1 MDYKDYYATLGVP
14 RDASPD
20 DIKRAYRKLARKYH
34 PDVSKLPDAEA
45 RFKEVNEAHE
55 VLQDAEKRAAYDAVG
70 SAAAAGGPG
79 GFSPPPGWDTGFE
92 FRGGDAGGG
101 FGEHSD
107 FFEALFGRHA
117 AGGRAR
123 AAPRGRGEDHH
134 AKVLIELEDAIAGA
148 RRQVN
153 LRVPVLDAQGR
164 MVLATRQLEVNIP
177 PGVLPGQH
185 LRLAGQGGPGL
196 GGAPAGDLLLE
207 IELKPHALYR
217 VDGHDLR
224 YDLPVAPWE
233 AALGAEVDAPTPQGK
248 VTLTVPAGSAQGR
261 SLRLKGRG
269 LPGKPPGD
277 LYAELRIV
285 LPPADSETAKR
296 LYREM
301 AEALRFDPRA
311 AMKG

>member
-1 MDYKDYYATLGVP
+1 MEYKDYYAILGVP
-14 RDASPD
+14 RDASAE
-20 DIKRAYRKLARKYH
+20 DIKRAYRKLARKFH
-34 PDVSKLPDAEA
+34 PDVSKLPDAEL
-45 RFKEVNEAHE
+45 RFKEVNEANE
-55 VLQDAEKRAAYDAVG
+55 VLQDAEKRAAYDALG
-70 SAAAAGGPG
+70 SAGAGRGAG
-79 GFSPPPGWDTGFE
+79 GFSPPPGWDAGFE
-92 FRGGDAGGG
+92 FRDGGAGGG

-117 AGGRAR
+117 GGRGR
-123 AAPRGRGEDHH
+123 AAPRERGEDHR
-134 AKVLIELEDAIAGA
+134 AKVMIELEDAIAGG

-153 LRVPVLDAQGR
+153 LRVPVVDAQGR
-164 MVLATRQLEVNIP
+164 TVLSTRQLEINIP
-177 PGVLPGQH
+177 PGMLPGQQM
-185 LRLAGQGGPGL
+185 RLAGQGAPGR

-207 IELKPHALYR
+207 IVLKPHPLYR

-224 YDLPVAPWE
+224 FDLPVAPWE
-233 AALGAEVDAPTPQGK
+233 AALGAEVDAPTPQGT
-248 VTLTVPAGSAQGR
+248 VRLTVPAGSAQGR

-285 LPPADSETAKR
+285 LPPADSEAAKR

-301 AEALRFDPRA
+301 AETLGFDPRA

>member
-1 MDYKDYYATLGVP
+1 M
-14 RDASPD
+14 
-20 DIKRAYRKLARKYH
+20 
-34 PDVSKLPDAEA
+34 
-45 RFKEVNEAHE
+45 
-55 VLQDAEKRAAYDAVG
+55 
-70 SAAAAGGPG
+70 
-79 GFSPPPGWDTGFE
+79 
-92 FRGGDAGGG
+92 
-101 FGEHSD
+101 
-107 FFEALFGRHA
+107 
-117 AGGRAR
+117 
-123 AAPRGRGEDHH
+123 
-134 AKVLIELEDAIAGA
+134 
-148 RRQVN
+148 
-153 LRVPVLDAQGR
+153 PVLDAQGR

-177 PGVLPGQH
+177 AGVLPGQH

-233 AALGAEVDAPTPQGK
+233 AALGAEVAAPTPQGT
-248 VTLTVPAGSAQGR
+248 VTLTVPAGSVQGR

-301 AEALRFDPRA
+301 AEALHFDPRA
-311 AMKG
+311 TMKG